1 MKDQA
6 DKKRSFQ
13 VFKVGD
19 KVFLKLQPYKSKS
32 QAGLQVL
39 QALSH
44 H

>member
-1 MKDQA
+1 MNLVIGESQQK
-6 DKKRSFQ
+6 